1 MVDETYKNNDNKMGG
16 YLKQCEGGEKGL
28 FVSCSIVS
36 WGARVSK
43 IKNSVFFPVCSAFDD
58 SFMLLPAVRDKY
70 ISEYYLFNRKVNA
83 MNFVTYIY

>member
-43 IKNSVFFPVCSAFDD
+43 IKNSVFFRYAQRFLYVITSGQG
-58 SFMLLPAVRDKY
+58 
-70 ISEYYLFNRKVNA
+70 
-83 MNFVTYIY
+83 